1 MKRKME
7 SDDSSEDESRFEEAA
22 VTGQFILSKSSI
34 KEKTKEGKDLP
45 MLWLLILLCAILK
58 ITYLNLYDICS
69 GPSLERVPR
78 VLRHS

>member
-34 KEKTKEGKDLP
+34 KEKTKEGKDLT
-45 MLWLLILLCAILK
+45 MLWLLILLRAILK
-58 ITYLNLYDICS
+58 TMYLLMYDISSRCS
-69 GPSLERVPR
+69 LVWVPR
-78 VLRHS
+78 VRRYS